1 MIEPNTMMVKSAL
14 FLTLCAT
21 CLAHDTRAAGPE
33 QGEAWMAATGK
44 DGVQRV
50 NIRCGPDFFDPR
62 HIVVRLNVPVAL
74 SISTTQNLSAHSF
87 VIGRSGNSAIRA
99 DKPALTP
106 TPKSVTFTPDTVG
119 DFPLACQDDSGSAD
133 ATLQKAKQGVL
144 TVIP

>member
-1 MIEPNTMMVKSAL
+1 MMVKSAL

-33 QGEAWMAATGK
+33 HGEAWMAATGK

-62 HIVVRLNVPVAL
+62 RIVVKRNVPVTLAV
-74 SISTTQNLSAHSF
+74 STTQNMSAHSF
-87 VIGRSGNSAIRA
+87 VIGHSGSSAIRA
-99 DKPALTP
+99 ENPALTP

-119 DFPLACQDDSGSAD
+119 DFPLACQDESGLAD